1 MGETSIW
8 IEKYRPSS
16 FKEIK
21 GQDNIVNR
29 IKAFVENKNIPHLIF
44 AGPPGVGK
52 STLALVTV
60 KTLFGEDWRSNF
72 LELNA
77 SDSRGIDTIRN
88 DVKSFAR
95 VKSINTDIPKI
106 IFLDEADSLTKEAQQ
121 ALRRT
126 METYSNSTRFI
137 FSANY
142 SSKLIEPIQSR
153 CTVFRFK
160 PLEKEHIKEIV
171 DCISKKENIK
181 VDKKALDALFEISNG
196 DVRRVE
202 NVLQSCAVIS
212 DSIREDLIYEI
223 VSAARPKEVLEVLN
237 LAVKGEFIRSK
248 NLLLDTMLKHG
259 LSGIDIIKQIQQEI
273 WKLDI
278 KDEDKLR
285 MIEKCGEMEFRMVEG
300 SDEFIQL
307 ESLIASFTNAN

>member
-1 MGETSIW
+1 MEESSIW
-8 IEKYRPSS
+8 IERFRPKT
-16 FKEIK
+16 FEEVK
-21 GQDNIVNR
+21 GQNKIVER
-29 IKAFVENKNIPHLIF
+29 IKAFVKNKNIPHLIF
-44 AGPPGVGK
+44 AGPPGTGK
-52 STLALVTV
+52 SSLALVTV

-88 DVKSFAR
+88 DVKNFAKM
-95 VKSINTDIPKI
+95 KSINTDIPKI

-126 METYSNSTRFI
+126 METYSNTTRFI

-142 SSKLIEPIQSR
+142 SSKIIEPLQSR
-153 CTVFRFK
+153 CTIFRFK
-160 PLEKEHIKEIV
+160 PLEKEHIKEIIE
-171 DCISKKENIK
+171 DISKKENLK
-181 VDKKALDALFEISNG
+181 VDKKAIEALFEISNG

-212 DSIREDLIYEI
+212 KNIKEDLIYDI
-223 VSAARPKEVLEVLN
+223 VSAAKPKEILEVLN
-237 LAVKGEFIRSK
+237 LAIKGNFIKSK

-259 LSGIDIIKQIQQEI
+259 LSGLDIIKQIQQEI
-273 WKLDI
+273 WNLDI
-278 KDEDKLR
+278 KDEDKLS
-285 MIEKCGEMEFRMVEG
+285 MIEKCGEIEFRMVEG

-307 ESLIASFTNAN
+307 ESLIASFTK